1 MEEWEFC
8 WPYPTAISEYAM
20 SVSTESSL
28 WINLSDTGDYVDVF
42 MTVLAWF

>member
-8 WPYPTAISEYAM
+8 LPYLTAVSEYAM

-28 WINLSDTGDYVDVF
+28 WTNIFDTADYVYVF
-42 MTVLAWF
+42 IIVLAWF